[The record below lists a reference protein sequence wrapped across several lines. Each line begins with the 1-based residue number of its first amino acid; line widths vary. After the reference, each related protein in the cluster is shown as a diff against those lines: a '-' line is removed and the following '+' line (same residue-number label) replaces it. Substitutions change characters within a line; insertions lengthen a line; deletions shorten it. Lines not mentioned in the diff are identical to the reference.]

1 MDIFEQLR
9 SGFIL
14 FVTLSQALLIVVV
27 PLLVVRIYYRIRDI
41 DKKLDRVIEAQ
52 KKYDKFK
59 SKL

>member
-14 FVTLSQALLIVVV
+14 FVALSQALLIIVV

-41 DKKLDRVIEAQ
+41 DKKVDRVIEAQ
-52 KKYDKFK
+52 KKNDKFK

>member
-14 FVTLSQALLIVVV
+14 FVTLSQALLIIVV

-41 DKKLDRVIEAQ
+41 DKKLDRVIKTQEKQ
-52 KKYDKFK
+52 R
-59 SKL
+59 